1 MKDLYARVPLVIHP
15 KLEVGLQP
23 ATQTLTKEV
32 VVCCCFG
39 KVGQQCAHSTD
50 AARAQPA
57 VDATFPVSVLF
68 ICTATLARVT
78 NVLFISR

>member
-39 KVGQQCAHSTD
+39 KVNSQFAPGAA
-50 AARAQPA
+50 AARAKPA
-57 VDATFPVSVLF
+57 GHAAF
-68 ICTATLARVT
+68 TLS
-78 NVLFISR
+78 FC